1 MDDLRKALET
11 IALRNGEGVVPDDL
25 LIKACDAYKVK
36 SDFLDDYDYHICV
49 AKSLSDY
56 IHGLEPSE
64 EICKALVP
72 GQTKVVDGIVYIY
85 TSTPNAKTR
94 YDWRVLKSAKQ
105 VGRQVDSSKVD
116 SKQKYVNELFPR
128 DLSTLKTIKQ
138 LGGSTGAK
146 LVEDAKG
153 NQYVMKR
160 GNNTS
165 NGHVKSEY
173 LTNQLYEIL
182 GLRVPDFELYDDGGE
197 AVLLSR
203 FIPMTRVPSTS
214 DYPEMAKGFAV
225 DALLANWDVYQNDN
239 CLVDSA
245 GRIIRVD
252 NGGALEYRAQGAK
265 KNFGDDVVDWD
276 SMIKYN
282 PSVLS
287 TLSDQEKIDQI
298 NSVLE
303 KKDDVFGFLEVS
315 NQNALGATFYK
326 RFKSLESIKNDLEAK
341 ILKSA
346 RKVSPRQL
354 KPEAEMYRD
363 FTEDELNDFWT
374 NLIGA
379 DYRSKIQQTSKNG
392 WELLDNICQSRGFNA
407 RPRVVDETEYW
418 NTVSQ
423 VPYQMFRGLT
433 SGWGGTK
440 TADDF
445 ADDFR
450 YNDNCYYGTM
460 GVHGCGIYFH
470 VNDGDSDKSNTK
482 TTYRKSD
489 AYRRALLHSG
499 RSGAILEACLEPD
512 AKVALVPDL
521 QKEIENLTLYDKA
534 AADALDK
541 ELNDLLAD
549 LANADYALFNITQTT
564 IDNIH
569 KEMHWDEDSLVMS
582 QTEIDN
588 TDWGN
593 VNENGEPEYPSFEDF
608 VKGKMFDWV
617 TKNGGKV
624 KEKQPNSDVYV
635 FSLPNSKETFMIS
648 RFQYENNA
656 IKRKNAFAKAYNY
669 PVRRFQDWLMNNHY
683 KVIQK
688 RVDREISDLGDA
700 KQKAQAEVNRL
711 RKKVDAKEQELT
723 DLKKYKDP
731 NKDILSGIYEDVV
744 HNSSKE
750 AIGVYAAIK
759 GYDAI
764 IEPHGN
770 GGSNSFMIVLN
781 RSKVIVKK

>member
-11 IALRNGEGVVPDDL
+11 IALRNGEGVVSDDL
-25 LIKACDAYKVK
+25 LIKACDAYKTK
-36 SDFLDDYDYHICV
+36 SDFLEDYDYHVCV
-49 AKSLSDY
+49 AKSLSDH
-56 IHGLEPSE
+56 IHGLESNE

-94 YDWRVLKSAKQ
+94 YDWRVLKNAKQ

-160 GNNTS
+160 GKNTS
-165 NGHVKSEY
+165 NGHVQSEY

-203 FIPMTRVPSTS
+203 FIPMTRVPSAS
-214 DYPEMAKGFAV
+214 DYPEMAKGFAA

-239 CLVDSA
+239 CLIDSA

-252 NGGALEYRAQGAK
+252 NGGALEYRAQGSK
-265 KNFGDDVVDWD
+265 KNFGNDVVDWD
-276 SMIKYN
+276 SMMKYN

-287 TLSDQEKIDQI
+287 SLSDQEKIDQI
-298 NSVLE
+298 DSILS
-303 KKDDVFGFLEVS
+303 KKDDVLGFLAVS
-315 NQNALGATFYK
+315 DQNSLATTFDK

-341 ILKSA
+341 ILRSSQKA
-346 RKVSPRQL
+346 LPRQL

-363 FTEDELNDFWT
+363 FTTEELNDFWV
-374 NLIGA
+374 NIIAA
-379 DYRSKIQQTSKNG
+379 DYRNKINQTSKNG

-423 VPYQMFRGLT
+423 VPYQIFRGLT
-433 SGWGGTK
+433 GGWGGK
-440 TADDF
+440 ADDY
-445 ADDFR
+445 ADYFK

-460 GVHGCGIYFH
+460 GVHGSGIYFH
-470 VNDGDSDKSNTK
+470 VNDGDDKSNTK

-489 AYRRALLHSG
+489 AYRGALGYSG
-499 RSGAILEACLEPD
+499 SGGVILEACLEPD

-521 QKEIENLTLYDKA
+521 QKEIENLTPYDKA

-549 LANADYALFNITQTT
+549 LATADYALFNITQVT

-582 QTEIDN
+582 QMEIDN
-588 TDWGN
+588 TNWGN
-593 VNENGEPEYPSFEDF
+593 VNENGEPEYPSFDDF

-700 KQKAQAEVNRL
+700 KQKAQREVNKL
-711 RKKVDAKEQELT
+711 RRRVDAKEQELI
-723 DLKKYKDP
+723 DLKKAKDP

-744 HNSSKE
+744 RNGSKE
-750 AIGVYAAIK
+750 GIGVYAAIK

-770 GGSNSFMIVLN
+770 GGPNSFMIVLN